1 MATSSKPPVTQ
12 TKRTRLSVEIVA
24 ETLEGYAQ
32 RGVFRGF
39 SRESQRGEKA
49 MFRMLWH
56 RDRIF
61 ELMFD
66 AQKNSLRFPL
76 LLPNVS
82 AEMFQRLKEFIQ
94 QRASEDLPEHR
105 RIDRRKVELRA
116 QNRKGNVS
124 LSLMV
129 KDRDVEYGAR
139 KLIHLVHEIFLTF
152 LMDGRNYDYM
162 VENFD
167 LDPDAL

>member
-1 MATSSKPPVTQ
+1 MSTLEKKSPISKG
-12 TKRTRLSVEIVA
+12 TRHRVEAVA
-24 ETLEGYAQ
+24 EVLEGYAQ

-39 SRESQRGEKA
+39 SRELARGDRTT
-49 MFRMLWH
+49 FRMLWH

-61 ELMFD
+61 ELVFD
-66 AQKNSLRFPL
+66 EARQSLRFPQ

-82 AEMFQRLKEFIQ
+82 AEMFQHLKEFL
-94 QRASEDLPEHR
+94 RERTSDDLPEHR
-105 RIDRRKVELRA
+105 RIDRRKVEVRA
-116 QNRKGNVS
+116 QNRKGTVS
-124 LSLMV
+124 LSLTM
-129 KDRDVEYGAR
+129 KDSDVEYGAR
-139 KLIHLVHEIFLTF
+139 KLIHLVHELFLTF

>member
-1 MATSSKPPVTQ
+1 MPTLERKSPTLKG
-12 TKRTRLSVEIVA
+12 TRHRVDAVA
-24 ETLEGYAQ
+24 EMLEGYAQ

-39 SRESQRGEKA
+39 SREPARGEKTT
-49 MFRMLWH
+49 FRMLWH

-61 ELMFD
+61 ELAFD
-66 AQKNSLRFPL
+66 GQKNSLRFPL

-82 AEMFQRLKEFIQ
+82 AEMFQRLRVFLEE
-94 QRASEDLPEHR
+94 RLSDDLPEHR
-105 RIDRRKVELRA
+105 RLDRRKVELKA
-116 QNRKGNVS
+116 QNRKSNVS
-124 LSLMV
+124 LTLTV
-129 KDRDVEYGAR
+129 KDHDVEYGAR

-167 LDPDAL
+167 LDPDAM